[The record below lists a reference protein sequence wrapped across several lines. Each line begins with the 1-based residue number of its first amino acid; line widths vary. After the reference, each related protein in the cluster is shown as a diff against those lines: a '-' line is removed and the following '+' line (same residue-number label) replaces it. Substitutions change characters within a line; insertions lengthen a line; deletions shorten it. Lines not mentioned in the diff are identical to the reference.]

1 MCTQL
6 LYIFENILLS
16 NFRFSYKGS
25 MSSSDEEQ
33 DNKFLFRKGSNS
45 YKYADLDISED
56 ELYSHGISKNVDIEK
71 TKAIDLLTEKFDFEK
86 LALCQN

>member
-1 MCTQL
+1 
-6 LYIFENILLS
+6 
-16 NFRFSYKGS
+16 

-33 DNKFLFRKGSNS
+33 DNKFLFRKGSNY

-56 ELYSHGISKNVDIEK
+56 ELHSHGISKNIDIEK

>member
-33 DNKFLFRKGSNS
+33 DNKFLFRKGSNY

-56 ELYSHGISKNVDIEK
+56 ELYSHGISKNIDIEK